1 MRVDVLT
8 IFPEMFTGFLNTS
21 IIKRAR
27 EQGHLTVNLVDIRD
41 YARNKHRSVDD
52 YPFGGGPGMV
62 MQAEPIF
69 LAVEALLPGAGA
81 VRPPI
86 ILLSPQGEVFNQALA
101 SELARQERLILICGH
116 YEGVDER
123 VRQFLVNREVSI
135 GDYVLTGGELPAMV
149 IIDAVTRLL
158 PGVLGDPAG
167 ATEDSF
173 AMGLLEYPQ
182 YTRPRSFRGLEVPE
196 VLLSGNH
203 EQIRLW
209 RRQQALERTW
219 RRRPDL
225 LAKLELSPEDR
236 RLLVDII
243 RRAENEELQGE

>member
-27 EQGHLTVNLVDIRD
+27 EQGRLEVNLVSIRA
-41 YARNKHRSVDD
+41 YARNKHRNVDD

-62 MQAEPIF
+62 MQAEPLF
-69 LAVEALLPGAGA
+69 LAVEDLLPGGEAA
-81 VRPPI
+81 RPPV
-86 ILLSPQGEVFNQALA
+86 ILMSPQGEAFNQGMAE
-101 SELARQERLILICGH
+101 ELAREEHLILICGH

-123 VRQFLVNREVSI
+123 VRLALVTREISI

-158 PGVLGDPAG
+158 PGVLGAPEG
-167 ATEDSF
+167 AREDSF

-203 EQIRLW
+203 EQIRRW

-225 LAKLELSPEDR
+225 LARVNLSPEDR
-236 RLLVDII
+236 RFLEEIS
-243 RRAENEELQGE
+243 RREGERTP

>member
-1 MRVDVLT
+1 LRVDVLT
-8 IFPEMFTGFLNTS
+8 IFSEMFTGFINTS

-27 EQGHLTVNLVDIRD
+27 EQGRLSVNLVDIRT
-41 YARNKHRSVDD
+41 YARDKHRQVDD

-69 LAVEALLPGAGA
+69 LAVEDVLSGTEAPK
-81 VRPPI
+81 PPI
-86 ILLSPQGEVFNQALA
+86 ILLSPQGEVFSQALA
-101 SELARQERLILICGH
+101 NELARQERIILVCGH
-116 YEGVDER
+116 YEGIDER
-123 VRQFLVNREVSI
+123 VRQALVTREISI

-158 PGVLGDPAG
+158 PGVLGAPEG
-167 ATEDSF
+167 VKEDSF
-173 AMGLLEYPQ
+173 AMGILEYPQ
-182 YTRPRSFRGLEVPE
+182 YTRPRTFRGLGVPE

-225 LAKLELSPEDR
+225 LTGMKLSSEDR
-236 RLLVDII
+236 LILAEIK
-243 RRAENEELQGE
+243 RRARAEG